1 MAIEQLH
8 SYRDRK
14 CAHIHQGGQ
23 RGKRSGEIFVQK
35 FLKMMFNLEYYT
47 AGSQI
52 LAKQMDNELR
62 GNEVRV
68 LGRDIRLT
76 TPVYS

>member
-1 MAIEQLH
+1 
-8 SYRDRK
+8 
-14 CAHIHQGGQ
+14 
-23 RGKRSGEIFVQK
+23 
-35 FLKMMFNLEYYT
+35 MMFNLEYYT